1 MGVPAMECFELAHK
15 EELKPGEFVKVYF
28 AEHYW
33 MQHERDAVRYLAAMI
48 EALETVTIR
57 AEEQEP
63 LRYAVH
69 LAAHEAC
76 TNIIEHAYKGRTD
89 GRVRVTLSLDLSA
102 QPIQMSVDL
111 FDTGV
116 SFNPDTVPKPNL
128 DIPHE
133 RGYGLFLIRELMDDV
148 SFTMGQQGNHC
159 RLLKH
164 LG

>member
-1 MGVPAMECFELAHK
+1 MQRKPMSAPKGWANNTESVEMIFPAAHHYLLLLGECI
-15 EELKPGEFVKVYF
+15 
-28 AEHYW
+28 
-33 MQHERDAVRYLAAMI
+33 DALLNR
-48 EALETVTIR
+48 LEG